1 MRLQK
6 VLYALILLTALVSVT
21 FAGYSFLK
29 NLSLRES
36 ISPSFKQVYVD
47 VEGDDIIVLRISNP
61 DSVPHRYYY
70 YIGPGGEKVALSE
83 VEVPPK
89 RDFITR
95 ARISQLSI
103 SPGGKMVL
111 LIFEDDKRRLVENTT
126 YYIRPSVPLGKIKL
140 EKLPQYTA
148 AE

>member
-1 MRLQK
+1 MRLEK
-6 VLYALILLTALVSVT
+6 VFYTMILLAAMVSVT

-61 DSVPHRYYY
+61 DDKPHKYFYYL
-70 YIGPGGEKVALSE
+70 GSGGDDIPLSE

-89 RDFITR
+89 RDFVTR
-95 ARISQLSI
+95 ARVSQLSL

-111 LIFEDDKRRLVENTT
+111 LIYEDDKRRLVENTT
-126 YYIRPSVPLGKIKL
+126 YYIRPSIPAGKLKL
-140 EKLPQYTA
+140 ERLPQYTTT
-148 AE
+148 E